1 MSVSGI
7 TGKSGAQI
15 SSLLSLH
22 RQLDDLNRQLGTGQ
36 KSVNYAGL
44 GLDRGLSM
52 ALRNQL
58 TTITSFQSSTKV
70 IDARV
75 GIMQTALKL
84 GDDSAHA
91 VKTLATHSNYA
102 LDQTGHTIDQNLAV
116 GNLDQILNALNTS
129 FGDQYVFS
137 GKSSDIEPVES
148 LDHILNGDGLK
159 AGLNQLMAERLQAD
173 LGTSGLGR
181 LALPPIVS
189 SAATLTGTGA
199 TISPDA
205 PAVATGSQDISG
217 AFTSAGG
224 TLVINGTTVTINP
237 GDNAA
242 AVLAAINAAPV
253 VAATGVTASLGPGNV
268 LQLTGADADTPV
280 TIGAGSTLLGE
291 MGLLATTTN
300 PTNLLT
306 QGAVSNPQTL
316 TVTIGAN
323 APLTITF
330 GVNGAAVPPEV
341 STLAEL
347 NAQLATLAGGT
358 ASVNPVN
365 GNLTITA
372 TTTGD
377 AITVGGTAN
386 AATFGL
392 AATTASPSN
401 AVTIAEDA
409 AGHPFGMK
417 LAGVNSTLTGT
428 TVTPGGPPQQYTVD
442 IAANP
447 TIGQSVSFV
456 FNLPDGTTSTL
467 KLTATTVNPPGANEF
482 AIGAT
487 SDITAAN
494 FKAALNTAVG
504 KTAGTAL
511 SAASAVTASRSFF
524 NADMSNPP
532 MRVTGPPFDTAT
544 TLTAGTT
551 ANTVVWYRGES
562 GPGRARDT
570 AIARVDTSIS
580 VSYGAR
586 ANEQAMRTVLSN
598 VAVFAATTFTASD
611 TNGAARYEELKQRV
625 WTNLGAPNGVQTI
638 TDIQA
643 ELAVAQST
651 MASGKD
657 RQQQTRTSLETML
670 ETIGGVPVEQL
681 GAEILALQTRLQAS
695 LQTTALLAKT
705 SLVYFLSP

>member
-1 MSVSGI
+1 
-7 TGKSGAQI
+7 
-15 SSLLSLH
+15 
-22 RQLDDLNRQLGTGQ
+22 
-36 KSVNYAGL
+36 
-44 GLDRGLSM
+44 
-52 ALRNQL
+52 
-58 TTITSFQSSTKV
+58 
-70 IDARV
+70 
-75 GIMQTALKL
+75 
-84 GDDSAHA
+84 
-91 VKTLATHSNYA
+91 
-102 LDQTGHTIDQNLAV
+102 
-116 GNLDQILNALNTS
+116 
-129 FGDQYVFS
+129 
-137 GKSSDIEPVES
+137 
-148 LDHILNGDGLK
+148 
-159 AGLNQLMAERLQAD
+159 
-173 LGTSGLGR
+173 
-181 LALPPIVS
+181 
-189 SAATLTGTGA
+189 
-199 TISPDA
+199 
-205 PAVATGSQDISG
+205 
-217 AFTSAGG
+217 
-224 TLVINGTTVTINP
+224 
-237 GDNAA
+237 
-242 AVLAAINAAPV
+242 
-253 VAATGVTASLGPGNV
+253 
-268 LQLTGADADTPV
+268 
-280 TIGAGSTLLGE
+280 
-291 MGLLATTTN
+291 
-300 PTNLLT
+300 
-306 QGAVSNPQTL
+306 
-316 TVTIGAN
+316 
-323 APLTITF
+323 
-330 GVNGAAVPPEV
+330 
-341 STLAEL
+341 
-347 NAQLATLAGGT
+347 
-358 ASVNPVN
+358 
-365 GNLTITA
+365 
-372 TTTGD
+372 
-377 AITVGGTAN
+377 
-386 AATFGL
+386 
-392 AATTASPSN
+392 
-401 AVTIAEDA
+401 VTIAEDA

-417 LAGVNSTLTGT
+417 LAGVSSTLSGA
-428 TVTPGGPPQQYTVD
+428 TVTPGGPPQQYTVN

-447 TIGQSVSFV
+447 QMGQTVSFV
-456 FNLPDGTTSTL
+456 FNLPDGTTTTL
-467 KLTATTVNPPGANEF
+467 KLMATTANPPGPNEF

-487 SDITAAN
+487 ADVTAAN
-494 FKAALNTAVG
+494 FKAALDAALP

-511 SAASAVTASRSFF
+511 AAASAVTASNSFF